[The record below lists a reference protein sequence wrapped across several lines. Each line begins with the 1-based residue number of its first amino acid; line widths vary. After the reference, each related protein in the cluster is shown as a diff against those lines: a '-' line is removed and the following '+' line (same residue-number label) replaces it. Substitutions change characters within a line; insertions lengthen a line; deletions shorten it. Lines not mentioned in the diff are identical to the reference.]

1 MGHKAWIPIRL
12 RYRTTTASRP
22 GRPPTPKARR
32 CCISLRSTERCWK
45 KEHSVVTEKA
55 ATQGLAKPLEA
66 SRFMIQ
72 RARMGI
78 SLSDRAC
85 TWGFWI
91 ASFDR
96 CTRVQGGSCYNI
108 YVAFGVRLLKQ
119 LPFHGSLYEWKN
131 YTRNLLVQSCIR
143 SLWWAYIYCCV
154 NVNT

>member
-1 MGHKAWIPIRL
+1 MGHKAWIPATLSDDNQDGIKIG
-12 RYRTTTASRP
+12 SRP
-22 GRPPTPKARR
+22 DRPPTPKHVDVAYRCVRQNVAERR
-32 CCISLRSTERCWK
+32 SIMVK
-45 KEHSVVTEKA
+45 SVVTEKV
-55 ATQGLAKPLEA
+55 ATKGLAKPLEA

-91 ASFDR
+91 ASTDR

-119 LPFHGSLYEWKN
+119 LPSYGSLYEWKN

-143 SLWWAYIYCCV
+143 SL
-154 NVNT
+154 